1 MIIMNMNYIKK
12 TKIIAT
18 IWPATRDAEMI
29 LKLYKAGVNVLRF
42 NFSHA
47 DYDNAA
53 KVGQIVKQFNK
64 ENKTKL
70 GLMLDT
76 KGPEIRTGDY
86 TGTKIYNRWDIFNIY
101 VDKSKVVENTQD
113 QFCDYPFLLEDIE
126 VWGII
131 KIESGLFD
139 VVVKEKQSD
148 YVVVEALHTIEIK
161 QRRHINLPWIRLKLP
176 GLMDQDKKDVLFA
189 IEQWFDYIA
198 MSFVRNRENI
208 LECRKF
214 LEDHNAHNIHII
226 SKIENQEAIDNY
238 EEIVEYSD
246 GVMVARGDL
255 WIEVPI
261 ENLPI
266 YQQQIIETCRKKW
279 KYVIVATHLLESMIE
294 NPFPTRAEVS
304 DIFNAISQKT
314 DAIMLSGET
323 TIGKYPIQAVE
334 MMKSIALK
342 AESLLDYTHEEFENP
357 HFTETDNE
365 KKCLIKGAISIA
377 EKLGIDSI
385 IIFTR
390 TGRLAKI
397 AAAYKSKIRI
407 YAFTNQE
414 TTVTNTTLLFGV
426 KSRYVP
432 YTHHTQALEE
442 ALQTMI
448 DMNDIE
454 ENGRTIV
461 ITDIQK
467 ENHETPSLE
476 IVHVKKFLGL

>member
-1 MIIMNMNYIKK
+1 
-12 TKIIAT
+12 
-18 IWPATRDAEMI
+18 MI

-53 KVGQIVKQFNK
+53 KVWQIVKQFNK

-70 GLMLDT
+70 WLMLDT

-86 TGTKIYNRWDIFNIY
+86 DGTKKYTKWDIFNIY
-101 VDKSKVVENTQD
+101 VDKSKVSDDTQD

-139 VVVKEKQSD
+139 VVVKEKKSD
-148 YVVVEALHTIEIK
+148 YVVVEALHSIEIK

-176 GLMDQDKKDVLFA
+176 GLMEQDKKDVLFA

-198 MSFVRNRENI
+198 MSFVRNKDNV
-208 LECRKF
+208 LECRNF
-214 LEDHNAHNIHII
+214 LEQHNAHNIHII

-266 YQQQIIETCRKKW
+266 YQQQIIETCRKKG
-279 KYVIVATHLLESMIE
+279 KYVIVATHMLESMIE

-334 MMKSIALK
+334 IMKSIALK
-342 AESLLDYTHEEFENP
+342 AESLLDYTPEEFENI
-357 HFTETDNE
+357 HFTESDNE
-365 KKCLIKGAISIA
+365 KKCLIRSAISIA
-377 EKLGIDSI
+377 EKLDINSI
-385 IIFTR
+385 VVFTR

-414 TTVTNTTLLFGV
+414 TTVTNTNLLFGV
-426 KSRYVP
+426 KSRYIE
-432 YTHHTQALEE
+432 YTDHTEALEW
-442 ALQTMI
+442 ALQVMLK
-448 DMNDIE
+448 MWDIE
-454 ENGRTIV
+454 NNGKIIV
-461 ITDIQK
+461 ITDIK
-467 ENHETPSLE
+467 KDNHENPTLE
-476 IVHVKKFLGL
+476 IVHVTKFLGL